1 LTLDLGA
8 GIVTETG
15 QIKAVNKFTYLGSLL
30 EATGATI
37 LGIEK
42 RISEG
47 KRAIS
52 MLNSVL
58 WSKTLLHKTKK
69 KNLCT
74 RLSLKYYTMW
84 GRNMDTKHTTGK

>member
-15 QIKAVNKFTYLGSLL
+15 QIKAVNKFTYLGPLL

-47 KRAIS
+47 RRAIS
-52 MLNSVL
+52 MLNSLL
-58 WSKTLLHKTKK
+58 WSKTLLHKTKQK
-69 KNLCT
+69 KLMYQAWSKV
-74 RLSLKYYTMW
+74 LYYV
-84 GRNMDTKHTTGK
+84 GQKHGH